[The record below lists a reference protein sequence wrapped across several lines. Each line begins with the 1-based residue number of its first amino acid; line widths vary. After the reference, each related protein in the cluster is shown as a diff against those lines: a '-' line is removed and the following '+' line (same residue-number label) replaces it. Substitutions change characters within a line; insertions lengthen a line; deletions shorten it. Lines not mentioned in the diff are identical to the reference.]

1 MHTQNKNNSMKYI
14 KVKFL
19 KAHPEFA
26 YFKGDVGEIT
36 EESAAILLE
45 SGHIII
51 LPEGSDEGDVNTLPE
66 DLPAREILFAEG
78 FDTAEKV
85 KEAGESILDIKGI
98 GKATYKLIVEF
109 LESEK

>member
-1 MHTQNKNNSMKYI
+1 MQYI

-19 KAHPEFA
+19 KSHPEFA

-36 EESAAILLE
+36 EDNAARLLE

-51 LPEGSDEGDVNTLPE
+51 LPEGSGEGDENTLPE
-66 DLPAREILFAEG
+66 DLPARDILFAEG

-85 KEAGESILDIKGI
+85 KEAGESITDIKGI
-98 GKATYKLIVEF
+98 GKATYKQIVAYFEPK
-109 LESEK
+109 E